1 MSVHCNISTKI
12 MLYLK
17 HSYSNESKITSVGR
31 VNISNITSQM
41 VHRIQG
47 HSQISTSGQHLN
59 KCNIGLS
66 NSGFSFLDIA

>member
-1 MSVHCNISTKI
+1 

-17 HSYSNESKITSVGR
+17 HSYSNESKLTSVDR
-31 VNISNITSQM
+31 VNISITSQM

-66 NSGFSFLDIA
+66 NSGFPFLDIA